1 MSLFFFILKQMN
13 LTFFDIKMAQKFL
26 LFECQILTFF
36 HSILNVL
43 MDSESV
49 KSATI
54 SKAMIQN
61 FTLLKSDTLHPNA
74 FRFQKSHTTA
84 FLSIIKKD
92 GI

>member
-1 MSLFFFILKQMN
+1 MYESLSLFFQKRLH
-13 LTFFDIKMAQKFL
+13 LTFFDIKLAQRFL
-26 LFECQILTFF
+26 LFECQIMTFF

-49 KSATI
+49 NDSEFH
-54 SKAMIQN
+54 S
-61 FTLLKSDTLHPNA
+61 LKMPHPNA
-74 FRFQKSHTTA
+74 FRFKKSHTTA